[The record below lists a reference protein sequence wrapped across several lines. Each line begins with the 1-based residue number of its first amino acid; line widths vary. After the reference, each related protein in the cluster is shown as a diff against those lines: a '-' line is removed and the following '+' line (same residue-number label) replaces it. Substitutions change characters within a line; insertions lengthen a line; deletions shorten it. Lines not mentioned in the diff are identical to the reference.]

1 MLKFMDCHIFIVK
14 QTRENELQN
23 DKPYK
28 MIRAPSEDSD
38 QPGHLISLIR
48 VFSVPL
54 GKQSSWFCLVAA
66 QADITTLLLS
76 YLCCLKMLIHD
87 ECHIFIVKQTREN
100 ELGNDKT
107 YKMTCAPS
115 ENSDQPGHL
124 PSLIRVFS
132 VPLGKQQSWFCL
144 AMAQADI
151 TTLLLSYQSF

>member
-1 MLKFMDCHIFIVK
+1 MECHIFIVK

-28 MIRAPSEDSD
+28 MICAPSEDSD
-38 QPGHLISLIR
+38 QPGHLPSLIR

-54 GKQSSWFCLVAA
+54 GKQSSLFCLAAA

-76 YLCCLKMLIHD
+76 YFCCLKMLIHD
-87 ECHIFIVKQTREN
+87 ECHIFIVKQTREH
-100 ELGNDKT
+100 ELEDDKT
-107 YKMTCAPS
+107 YKMICAPS

-132 VPLGKQQSWFCL
+132 VPLGKQQSWGFV
-144 AMAQADI
+144 
-151 TTLLLSYQSF
+151 LLRLKLISQPCFYLISVV